1 MCLPV
6 PCWRVALPLSG
17 TLLALCAGMRLKYT
31 EWGDGQDT
39 LLLLHDVAE
48 SAAVWA
54 PVALRLADRGFH
66 VIAFDLRGAQMPC
79 NTTNSHTHCKQ
90 AAGYK

>member
-1 MCLPV
+1 
-6 PCWRVALPLSG
+6 
-17 TLLALCAGMRLKYT
+17 MRLKYT

-54 PVALRLADRGFH
+54 PVAQRLADRGFH
-66 VIAFDLRGAQMPC
+66 VTAFDLRGAQKPC
-79 NTTNSHTHCKQ
+79 DTTNSHTHRKQ
-90 AAGYK
+90 VTGYRYEPQKQPGSAG